1 MARPPLN
8 PRMTLRADKA
18 LLQRAREVLRMEAST
33 VAAQARGINK
43 EFLKAVHIL
52 SRCSGRVV
60 VLGVGKSGL
69 IGRKIMATLASTGT
83 PAMFVHPSE
92 GMHGDLGMITRRD
105 VVLMLSFSGETEEVK
120 QLLPSLRA
128 MKVPLIAMTGRA
140 QSRLAKAADV
150 RLLVK
155 VNREACP
162 YNLTPTTSTTA
173 MLAFGDA
180 LAMTIMQA
188 RGFKAEDFARLHPG
202 GILGKRLLWTVADLM
217 HKGRENPTVRDTQSV
232 RDTLA
237 VMTAK
242 RFGATSVVGRKG
254 RLVGYFTDGD
264 FRRLAPKDPNIL
276 DRPIRDIMT
285 PNPHVITADMSAGDA
300 AEAIKRWQCD
310 NLPVV
315 DRRGRPIGLLDER
328 DLLSEGLL

>member
-1 MARPPLN
+1 
-8 PRMTLRADKA
+8 
-18 LLQRAREVLRMEAST
+18 
-33 VAAQARGINK
+33 
-43 EFLKAVHIL
+43 
-52 SRCSGRVV
+52 VV

-83 PAMFVHPSE
+83 PATFVHPSE

-120 QLLPSLRA
+120 QLLPSIRA

-155 VNREACP
+155 VKREACP

-180 LAMTIMQA
+180 LAMSVMQA
-188 RGFKAEDFARLHPG
+188 RGFKAIDFARLHPG
-202 GILGKRLLWTVADLM
+202 GILGKRLLWTVNDLM
-217 HKGRENPTVRDTQSV
+217 HKGRENPVVRDTQSV
-232 RDTLA
+232 RDALSM
-237 VMTAK
+237 MTK
-242 RFGATSVVGRKG
+242 TRLGATSIINKKG

-264 FRRLAPKDPNIL
+264 FRRLAPDDPRIL
-276 DRPIRDIMT
+276 DRAIGDVMT
-285 PNPHVITADMSAGDA
+285 PDPHVIRPETSAGDA
-300 AEAIKRWQCD
+300 AEAIKKWRCD

-315 DRRGRPIGLLDER
+315 DGRGRPIGLLDER